1 MGSRIFSKIERKDDI
16 MNLST
21 LIVLF
26 IVIGIV
32 SLSLR
37 TMINDKKNGKSSCG
51 GDCGGCGN
59 PLCHSSKT
67 IIEDYKSGK
76 FHK

>member
-1 MGSRIFSKIERKDDI
+1 

-51 GDCGGCGN
+51 GDCGN